1 MNPNKFETKTTQ
13 PRTAAHVEAP
23 KVDLDEMAE
32 RSQPLLDPGRFA
44 PRNEEELERLARR
57 YYFSMKLPESYYPKK
72 YDDRWTDWA
81 IEQGVARA
89 YIAMLEGDAIG
100 VGPVMSIKHIHV
112 INGVSTMSAD
122 LMFGRMLATRVL
134 RRDDFTLKAD
144 KTQCEIVIGVL
155 TRKPEN
161 RLVIVAKYED
171 FKHLHNKD
179 NWRNDP
185 EAQLVA
191 RAKTRSCKRHA
202 PDLFVGLYSREE
214 MQDMREDVAAGVYD
228 VPSEFVPPHASSEAN
243 PTKPAPTTEPA
254 QETPAK
260 PVFDREQR
268 EAARVLL
275 GEIRGLVAPVEPE
288 EIEALRG
295 RVRAFDGTEAHPFLV
310 VAWNASGILNPAQVA
325 T

>member
-1 MNPNKFETKTTQ
+1 MKENKFPVHTTQ

-228 VPSEFVPPHASSEAN
+228 VPSEFVPPHASNEAS
-243 PTKPAPTTEPA
+243 PTKPVLATEPA
-254 QETPAK
+254 QEAPAR
-260 PVFDREQR
+260 PVFDR
-268 EAARVLL
+268 AAGLALL
-275 GEIRGLVAPVEPE
+275 NEIRGLVAPVEPE
-288 EIEALRG
+288 EIEALRA
-295 RVRAFDGTEAHPFLV
+295 RLKSFEGTAAAEPLAQ
-310 VAWNASGILNPAQVA
+310 AWNASGILNPAQVA